1 MHEIKPLKYTQL
13 NGLSERQIAEHHD
26 VLYAGYVNKLNEIE
40 ELLKRADKSKANGTY
55 AEFRELKKEEVF
67 ATNGKQL
74 HEAYFD
80 NLTDSTSNDAKEKVA
95 SILSRF
101 FDSFDAW
108 LEDFKAC
115 GMAARGWVVL
125 AYNFEDGKLHNYISD
140 THDNGGVWSCI
151 PILVLDVYEHA
162 YFLDY
167 GTKRKDYI
175 EKFMDSIDWD
185 LVLERLKKVGLANG
199 IDEK

>member
-1 MHEIKPLKYTQL
+1 MHNPKPLKFNKL
-13 NGLSERQIAEHHD
+13 NGISERQISEHHD

-40 ELLKRADKSKANGTY
+40 ELLEKADRSKANGTY

-74 HEAYFD
+74 HENYFD
-80 NLTDSTSNDAKEKVA
+80 NLTDKDSSESKKEAEGIISK
-95 SILSRF
+95 F
-101 FDSFDAW
+101 FGSYKSW
-108 LEDFKAC
+108 EEDFRAC

-125 AYNFEDGKLHNYISD
+125 AYNLEDQKLHNYISD
-140 THDNGGVWSCI
+140 THDNGGVWSCV

-175 EKFMDSIDWD
+175 DRFMENIDWEV
-185 LVLERLKKVGLANG
+185 VLERLKKVGL
-199 IDEK
+199 